1 MCVLLEGW
9 GLKSGCKR
17 ACRLIII
24 YVHSWIVFRGD
35 NMLFVTL
42 AKMRGSIDPEFS
54 KKTEEFMAN
63 PPMGIKIQSSSYF
76 GTIRHFS
83 IV

>member
-1 MCVLLEGW
+1 
-9 GLKSGCKR
+9 
-17 ACRLIII
+17 
-24 YVHSWIVFRGD
+24 
-35 NMLFVTL
+35 MLFVTL